1 MKYIIVIGAIII
13 AFIIYRQIKKAQAI
27 RRRKEDAKNRAILQ
41 EILDS
46 RR

>member
-1 MKYIIVIGAIII
+1 MKYIIVIGIII
-13 AFIIYRQIKKAQAI
+13 VAFIAYRQIKRAKAI